1 MQNIRNGREHMDRP
15 DMTGGRTVRVG
26 AVERLLNGERHQ
38 IAVLQRAMRL
48 ERSGRRERVA
58 RAALLRAHRVHILF
72 CTVRKARSQTE
83 AMTDERTVVW

>member
-1 MQNIRNGREHMDRP
+1 MN
-15 DMTGGRTVRVG
+15 GGRTVRVG

-58 RAALLRAHRVHILF
+58 RAALLRAHTHSVLYEHR
-72 CTVRKARSQTE
+72 TARSQRE
-83 AMTDERTVVW
+83 AMADERTGVW